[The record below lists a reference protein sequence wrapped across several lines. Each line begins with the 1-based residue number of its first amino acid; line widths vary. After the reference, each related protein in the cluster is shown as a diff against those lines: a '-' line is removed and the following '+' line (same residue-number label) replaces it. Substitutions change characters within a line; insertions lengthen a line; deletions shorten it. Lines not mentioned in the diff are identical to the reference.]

1 MSWLKV
7 QCAKIDYTVTLSLL
21 PLECMHPCCVMRVA
35 LAHMVTYGK
44 EQLVLIRPYQNGLV
58 LHAM

>member
-1 MSWLKV
+1 
-7 QCAKIDYTVTLSLL
+7 
-21 PLECMHPCCVMRVA
+21 MRVA